1 MNLIIDIG
9 NSFAKLVLYK
19 GDKIV
24 KQIKWDR
31 WGVRKFSAFYN
42 KHQPDAVCMSST
54 QPVADNIKAFFKK
67 KCFFIFLSEKTPIP
81 IKNKYRTPKTL
92 GKDRLAAVIG
102 AYYLYPKKSCLVIDA
117 GTCITYDLLTK
128 KGEYLGGNISPGI
141 DLRLRAMDEF
151 TAKLPLVKRKELKK
165 NYGIDTE
172 SALLVGGQNGTV
184 HEMQGFI
191 HEYQHIYGPIN
202 VILTGGAA
210 KYFAKKLKTKIFVH
224 PTLVPYGLNQI
235 LKYNVSKK

>member
-1 MNLIIDIG
+1 LNLIIDIG
-9 NSFAKLVLYK
+9 NSFAKLLLYK
-19 GDKIV
+19 GDKVV
-24 KQIKWDR
+24 KQVKWDK

-42 KHQPDAVCMSST
+42 KNQPDAVCMSST
-54 QPVADNIKAFFKK
+54 QLVADNIKTFFKK
-67 KCFFIFLSEKTPIP
+67 KCFFIFLDEKTSIP
-81 IKNKYRTPKTL
+81 IKNKYKTPKTL

-102 AYYLYPKKSCLVIDA
+102 AYYLHPKKSCLVIDA

-141 DLRLRAMDEF
+141 DLRLRAMHQF
-151 TAKLPLVKRKELKK
+151 TAKLPLVKRKKLKK

-172 SALLVGGQNGTV
+172 SALLVGGQLGTIY
-184 HEMQGFI
+184 EMQGFI
-191 HEYQHIYGPIN
+191 DDYKDKYGPLN

-210 KYFAKKLKTKIFVH
+210 NYFAKKLKTKIFVN

-235 LKYNVSKK
+235 LKYNVNKK